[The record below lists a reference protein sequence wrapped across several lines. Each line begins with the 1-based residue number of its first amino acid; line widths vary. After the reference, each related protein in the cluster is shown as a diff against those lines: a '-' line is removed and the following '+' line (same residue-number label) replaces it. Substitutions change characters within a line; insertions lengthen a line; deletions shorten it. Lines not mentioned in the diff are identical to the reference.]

1 MLDKPIEESSIL
13 RCWTVAMKSSLPL
26 EEKRSLLRHILAQI
40 TLVRQ
45 SQLPAALRPYTS
57 QEIWM
62 QAFAGITLVAI
73 GLIAVAFL
81 GLPQAFAQPGQA
93 LFLVFA
99 GEIAAVSGA
108 WLVQYYFQNQ
118 NNIGKTLFALCFLAS
133 VACMIM
139 GLFNVFA
146 HTGQSVFL
154 IVVGFAGAFLS
165 ALALK

>member
-1 MLDKPIEESSIL
+1 
-13 RCWTVAMKSSLPL
+13 MKSNVHL
-26 EEKRSLLRHILAQI
+26 EEKRSLRHRILTQI

-45 SQLPAALRPYTS
+45 SQIQVASRPYTE
-57 QEIWM
+57 QELWM
-62 QAFAGITLVAI
+62 QAIAGITLVAL

-81 GLPQAFAQPGQA
+81 GLPQAFNQPAQA

-108 WLVQYYFQNQ
+108 WLVQYYYQNQ
-118 NNIGKTLFALCFLAS
+118 NAIGKLLFALCFLAS
-133 VACMIM
+133 VACVVV
-139 GLFNVFA
+139 GLFNVFD
-146 HTGQSVFL
+146 HSGESIFL